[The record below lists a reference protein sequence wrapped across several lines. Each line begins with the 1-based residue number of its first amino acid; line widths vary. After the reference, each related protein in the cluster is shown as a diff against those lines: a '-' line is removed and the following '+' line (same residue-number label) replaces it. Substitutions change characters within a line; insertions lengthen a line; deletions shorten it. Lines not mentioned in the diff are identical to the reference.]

1 VTSTVLPTNV
11 PTTGAEPAITM
22 TESVWATVTADAAGA
37 VSTAAA
43 SDVSCPCTEEQ
54 KRFQLLNNRFSLV
67 QVEYCEDG
75 DSSEDCVD
83 EDSLPYCDEI

>member
-1 VTSTVLPTNV
+1 MYQ
-11 PTTGAEPAITM
+11 GIAYA
-22 TESVWATVTADAAGA
+22 
-37 VSTAAA
+37 
-43 SDVSCPCTEEQ
+43 
-54 KRFQLLNNRFSLV
+54 RLLNICFLLV